1 MDWINIKENGLELV
15 KKYRYVLLVLL
26 LGICL
31 MALPDRKEPEYEVQ
45 QTERVEETNLQDAL
59 AVTLSL
65 IEGAGKV
72 EVLLTEAEGQRIL
85 YQTDEDISSGGSSSD
100 VRTDTVLISGSD
112 RTETGLIRQIQPP
125 VYQGAIIVCQGGDS
139 PKVRL
144 SIVEAVMSVTGLSSD
159 NITVV
164 KMK

>member
-1 MDWINIKENGLELV
+1 MDWISFKENGLEMV

-26 LGICL
+26 LGLCL
-31 MALPDRKEPEYEVQ
+31 MALPDQEETEPESR
-45 QTERVEETNLQDAL
+45 QTEQEEETALQEAL
-59 AVTLSL
+59 AMTLSL

-72 EVLLTEAEGQRIL
+72 EVLLTEAEGERIF
-85 YQTDEDISSGGSSSD
+85 YQTDEDTSCGNGGSD
-100 VRTDTVLISGSD
+100 IRTDTVLVTGSD
-112 RTETGLIRQIQPP
+112 RTQAGLIRQIQPP

-159 NITVV
+159 SITVV